1 MTRAEA
7 AERLWEIATEIYDKL
22 DEMEDILSE
31 VAPEELER
39 ARLYWMAHIRGAL
52 LSRQGWMARSVI
64 SLEDTLEAL
73 EDEEYEDEE
82 DED

>member
-22 DEMEDILSE
+22 DEMEAILSE

-64 SLEDTLEAL
+64 SLEDTLAAL